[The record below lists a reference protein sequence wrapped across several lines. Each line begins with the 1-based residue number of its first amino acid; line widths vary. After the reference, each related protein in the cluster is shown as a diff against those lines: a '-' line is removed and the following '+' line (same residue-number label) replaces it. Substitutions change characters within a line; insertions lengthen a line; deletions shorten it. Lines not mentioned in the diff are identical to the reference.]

1 MPPFRVLIG
10 ALLAVLATSAL
21 ANAQDV
27 DLERW
32 RPALDADGFLGVQGT
47 RTPGPGRVSLGLFT
61 HYSSRLLKSETDAG
75 DEVQPVSDRLSG
87 TLSVELGIA
96 ERAALGL
103 SMPLVLIQSGD
114 QIAPTDPELRSFAPG
129 DPSVLLR
136 YRLIGDVAGVLDSAD
151 GPGLALQ
158 IGASLPAGGDDAY
171 AGEGAVR
178 AEAQLLADV
187 YLLNAGVGAS
197 IGIRHRFEAREV
209 LGVELHDEMTFG
221 LAVKVPVP
229 SLYPLEALVEFRGA
243 TAFEGDSTTYLEL
256 TFGARYTLARGLS
269 LSAAAGPGLGEAI
282 GTPAL
287 RVIAGLWYAASD
299 PDSDK
304 DGIPDDKDAC
314 PPLPEDPDGF
324 EDQDGCPDPDNDNDL
339 VPDSDDLC
347 PDQEAAEGADANED
361 GCTD

>member
-10 ALLAVLATSAL
+10 ALLPVLATSAL
-21 ANAQDV
+21 AHAQNV

-47 RTPGPGRVSLGLFT
+47 RTPGPGRLSLGLFA
-61 HYSSRLLKSETDAG
+61 HYSSRLLKAESATG
-75 DEVQPVSDRLSG
+75 DEVQPVSDRLAG
-87 TLSVELGIA
+87 VLSAELGIA

-103 SMPLVLIQSGD
+103 SMPMVLHQAGD
-114 QIAPTDPELRSFAPG
+114 ALTPDDPELQAFAPG
-129 DPSVLLR
+129 DPTVSLR

-158 IGASLPAGGDDAY
+158 IGASLPAGYDNAY

-197 IGIRHRFEAREV
+197 IGIRHRFESRDV
-209 LGVELHDEMTFG
+209 FDVHLRDEMTFG
-221 LAVKVPVP
+221 LAVKLPVP

-243 TAFEGDSTTYLEL
+243 TDFKGDGNTHFELSA
-256 TFGARYTLARGLS
+256 GARYALARGLV
-269 LSAAAGPGLGEAI
+269 LSVAAGPGLGSGI
-282 GTPAL
+282 GTPAV

-304 DGIPDDKDAC
+304 DGIPDDVDAC

-324 EDQDGCPDPDNDNDL
+324 EDKDGCPDPDNDNDL

-347 PDQEAAEGADANED
+347 PDQEAAEGGDANED

>member
-1 MPPFRVLIG
+1 MQPSVALIG
-10 ALLAVLATSAL
+10 ALLAVLATRGL
-21 ANAQDV
+21 AHAQDV

-47 RTPGPGRVSLGLFT
+47 RTPGPGRLSLGLFT
-61 HYSSRLLKSETDAG
+61 HYSSRLLKTESEAG
-75 DEVQPVSDRLSG
+75 EEVQPVADRLAAN
-87 TLSVELGIA
+87 LSAELGIG

-103 SMPLVLIQSGD
+103 SMPLVLHQSGE
-114 QIAPTDPELRSFAPG
+114 QVAEADPELQAFAPG
-129 DPSVLLR
+129 DPTVSLR

-151 GPGLALQ
+151 GPGLGLQ
-158 IGASLPAGGDDAY
+158 IGASLPAGYDDAY
-171 AGEGAVR
+171 TGEGAVR

-197 IGIRHRFEAREV
+197 IGIRHRFESRDV
-209 LGVELHDEMTFG
+209 LDVHLRDEMTFG
-221 LAVKVPVP
+221 VAVKVPVP
-229 SLYPLEALVEFRGA
+229 GLYPLEGLVEFRGA
-243 TAFEGDSTTYLEL
+243 TAFQGSLTTYLEL
-256 TFGARYTLARGLS
+256 TVGARYALARGLS
-269 LSAAAGPGLGEAI
+269 LSFAAGPGLGEAI

-287 RVIAGLWYAASD
+287 RVIAGLWYSESD

-304 DGIPDDKDAC
+304 DGIPDDVDVC
-314 PPLPEDPDGF
+314 PPLPEDLDGF

-347 PDQEAAEGADANED
+347 PDQEAQEGADANED

>member
-10 ALLAVLATSAL
+10 VLVLVFARSAF
-21 ANAQDV
+21 AQARDV

-47 RTPGPGRVSLGLFT
+47 RTPGPGRISLGLFA
-61 HYSSRLLKSETDAG
+61 HYSSRLLRADSSTGE
-75 DEVQPVSDRLSG
+75 EVQPVSDRLAG
-87 TLSVELGIA
+87 VLSAELGIA
-96 ERAALGL
+96 DRAALGL
-103 SMPLVLIQSGD
+103 SMPLVLHQSGD
-114 QIAPTDPELRSFAPG
+114 AVAPTDPELVAYAPG
-129 DPSVLLR
+129 DPTVSLR

-158 IGASLPAGGDDAY
+158 VGASLPAGYDNAY

-178 AEAQLLADV
+178 AEAKLLADI

-197 IGIRHRFEAREV
+197 LGIRHRFEARDV
-209 LGVELHDEMTFG
+209 YDVHLRDEMTFA

-229 SLYPLEALVEFRGA
+229 SLYPLEGLVEFNGA
-243 TAFEGDSTTYLEL
+243 TDFKGGANTHLEISVGTRYAF
-256 TFGARYTLARGLS
+256 ARGLS
-269 LSAAAGPGLGEAI
+269 FAVAVGPGLTGGI
-282 GTPAL
+282 GTPAF
-287 RVIAGLWYAASD
+287 RVIAGLWYSASD

-304 DGIPDDKDAC
+304 DGIPDDLDAC
-314 PPLPEDPDGF
+314 PPLPEDLDGF

-339 VPDSDDLC
+339 VPDTDDLC
-347 PDQEAAEGADANED
+347 PNQPAEEGADANED